1 LEVESLTGLR
11 KASLIV
17 TVLAIGGTLGYVNLT
32 SERATGPEVEVEAVE
47 RRNLEAIVSASGT
60 IEPKLS
66 VDISASTMGRV
77 TRLAVSEGDRVESGQ
92 FLLEIDPEVLRAA
105 VDRGEAGLQAS
116 RSTQRQAEVS
126 VQSARVNLELSRDS
140 LERQENLW
148 ELRLISRETYEIAE
162 SDVTLRETELE
173 AREVE
178 VATQAQRIRQEEANL
193 DSARYELTKVT
204 ITAPITGV
212 VTRRNIEEG
221 ETVVVGTMNNQGTV
235 LATIAD
241 LSVIEAE
248 VEVDET
254 DIPSVELG
262 QTAEVTIDALPDRHF
277 AGVVTEIG
285 NSPIQTTASGGGG
298 GSQATTFKVIVT
310 LKNEIPN
317 VRPGFTCT
325 ADITTAVRLDSLAI
339 PIQATTIRQV
349 MVGTDGDLV
358 RADPGGRSGGIE
370 PAVSAAELPDGSAQD
385 PQIAE
390 LRQQVEASEDP
401 EVRQNLERMI
411 ERLESEGD
419 EATPEAS
426 LPTSAALEEE
436 LEGVFVTR
444 QGRAVFIPVVTGIA
458 GERYFEALTGVREGD
473 LVITGPFSEV
483 RNLGD
488 GDAIRVVD
496 GAEEDVRQGGLL
508 GGLRGLGRELGGE
521 AGR

>member
-1 LEVESLTGLR
+1 MTAPR
-11 KASLIV
+11 RLIV
-17 TVLAIGGTLGYVNLT
+17 FVLVVGVAGALVYFNLT

-47 RRNLEAIVSASGT
+47 RRSLEAVVSASGK

-77 TRLAVSEGDRVESGQ
+77 TRLAFSEGDQVEIGQ
-92 FLLEIDPEVLRAA
+92 FLLEIDPETLRAA

-126 VQSARVNLELSRDS
+126 VESARVNLQIANNN

-148 ELRLISRETYEIAE
+148 QLRLISRETYELAI
-162 SDVTLRETELE
+162 DDLTLREAELR

-178 VATQAQRIRQEEANL
+178 VTTQSQRIRQEEASL
-193 DSARYELTKVT
+193 QSARYDLTKVT
-204 ITAPITGV
+204 ITAPIAGV
-212 VTRRNIEEG
+212 VTRRSIEEG
-221 ETVVVGTMNNQGTV
+221 ETVVIGTMNNQGTV

-254 DIPSVELG
+254 DIPSVRLG
-262 QTAEVTIDALPDRHF
+262 QTAEVTIDALPDLRF
-277 AGVVTEIG
+277 AGLVTEIG
-285 NSPIQTTASGGGG
+285 NSPIQTNAGS
-298 GSQATTFKVIVT
+298 GSQATTFKVVVT
-310 LKNEIPN
+310 LKGEIPD

-339 PIQATTIRQV
+339 PIQATTVRQV
-349 MVGTDGDLV
+349 MVNAAGEV
-358 RADPGGRSGGIE
+358 IRADPGARSGGIE
-370 PAVSAAELPDGSAQD
+370 PAVSAAELPQGGS
-385 PQIAE
+385 
-390 LRQQVEASEDP
+390 V
-401 EVRQNLERMI
+401 
-411 ERLESEGD
+411 
-419 EATPEAS
+419 
-426 LPTSAALEEE
+426 EE
-436 LEGVFVTR
+436 LEGIFVAR
-444 QGRAVFIPVVTGIA
+444 QGRAVFVPVKIGIA

-496 GAEEDVRQGGLL
+496 AAQEETSEGGFLN
-508 GGLRGLGRELGGE
+508 GLRSMGRARVGA

>member
-1 LEVESLTGLR
+1 MTAPR
-11 KASLIV
+11 RLIV
-17 TVLAIGGTLGYVNLT
+17 FVLVVGVAGALVYFNLT

-47 RRNLEAIVSASGT
+47 RRSLEAVVSASGK

-77 TRLAVSEGDRVESGQ
+77 TRLAFSEGDQVEIGQ
-92 FLLEIDPEVLRAA
+92 FLLEIDPETLRAA

-126 VQSARVNLELSRDS
+126 VESARVNLQIANNN

-148 ELRLISRETYEIAE
+148 QLRLISRETYELAI
-162 SDVTLRETELE
+162 DDLTLREAELR

-178 VATQAQRIRQEEANL
+178 VTTQSQRIRQEEASL
-193 DSARYELTKVT
+193 QSARYDLTKVT
-204 ITAPITGV
+204 ITAPIAGV
-212 VTRRNIEEG
+212 VTRRSIEEG
-221 ETVVVGTMNNQGTV
+221 ETVVIGTMNNQGTV

-254 DIPSVELG
+254 DIPSVRLG
-262 QTAEVTIDALPDRHF
+262 QTAEVTIDALPDLRF
-277 AGVVTEIG
+277 AGLVTEIG
-285 NSPIQTTASGGGG
+285 NSPIQTNAGS
-298 GSQATTFKVIVT
+298 GSQATTFKVVVT
-310 LKNEIPN
+310 LKGEIPD

-339 PIQATTIRQV
+339 PIQATTVRQV
-349 MVGTDGDLV
+349 MVNAAGEV
-358 RADPGGRSGGIE
+358 IRADPGARSGGIE
-370 PAVSAAELPDGSAQD
+370 PAVSAAELPQGGS
-385 PQIAE
+385 
-390 LRQQVEASEDP
+390 V
-401 EVRQNLERMI
+401 
-411 ERLESEGD
+411 
-419 EATPEAS
+419 
-426 LPTSAALEEE
+426 EE
-436 LEGVFVTR
+436 LEGIFVAR
-444 QGRAVFIPVVTGIA
+444 QGRAVFVPVKTGIA

-496 GAEEDVRQGGLL
+496 AAQEETSEGGFLN
-508 GGLRGLGRELGGE
+508 GLRSMGRARVGA

>member
-1 LEVESLTGLR
+1 MTGLR
-11 KASLIV
+11 KAALIV
-17 TVLAIGGTLGYVNLT
+17 TILAVGGALVYVNLT
-32 SERATGPEVEVEAVE
+32 SKRATGPEVEVEAVE
-47 RRNLEAIVSASGT
+47 RRSLEAIVSASGK

-77 TRLAVSEGDRVESGQ
+77 TRLAFSEGDRVESGQ

-126 VQSARVNLELSRDS
+126 VESARVNLQLARDS

-148 ELRLISRETYEIAE
+148 ELRLISRETYEIAGT
-162 SDVTLRETELE
+162 DVTLRESELE

-178 VATQAQRIRQEEANL
+178 VATQVQRIRQEEANL

-204 ITAPITGV
+204 ITAPISGV

-262 QTAEVTIDALPDRHF
+262 QMAEVTIDALPDLHF

-285 NSPIQTTASGGGG
+285 NSPIQTSDGAGAGT
-298 GSQATTFKVIVT
+298 QATTFKVVVT
-310 LKNEIPN
+310 LKSEIPN

-325 ADITTAVRLDSLAI
+325 ADITTAVRPDSLAI
-339 PIQATTIRQV
+339 PIQATTVRRV
-349 MVGTDGDLV
+349 AVGADGEVV
-358 RADPGGRSGGIE
+358 RADPGGRSRGVE
-370 PAVSAAELPDGSAQD
+370 PAVSAAELPEGSF
-385 PQIAE
+385 
-390 LRQQVEASEDP
+390 
-401 EVRQNLERMI
+401 
-411 ERLESEGD
+411 
-419 EATPEAS
+419 
-426 LPTSAALEEE
+426 EEE

-444 QGRAVFIPVVTGIA
+444 QGRAVFVPVETGIA
-458 GERYFEALTGVREGD
+458 GERYFEALSGVREGD

-488 GDAIRVVD
+488 GDSIRVVG
-496 GAEEDVRQGGLL
+496 GAQEDARQDGLL
-508 GGLRGLGRELGGE
+508 GGLRDLGRARIGE

>member
-1 LEVESLTGLR
+1 MTALR
-11 KASLIV
+11 KLIV
-17 TVLAIGGTLGYVNLT
+17 FVLVLGVVGALLYFNLDFERT
-32 SERATGPEVEVEAVE
+32 SGPEVEVEAVE
-47 RRNLEAIVSASGT
+47 YRRLEAIVSASGK

-77 TRLAVSEGDRVESGQ
+77 TRLAFSEGDQVERGQ
-92 FLLEIDPEVLRAA
+92 FLLEIDPEALRAA

-126 VQSARVNLELSRDS
+126 VQSAHVNLQLAQNN

-148 ELRLISRETYEIAE
+148 ELQLISRETHEQAVN
-162 SDVTLRETELE
+162 DLTLRETELM

-178 VATQAQRIRQEEANL
+178 VATQEQRIRQEEASL

-254 DIPSVELG
+254 DIPSIELG
-262 QTAEVTIDALPDRHF
+262 QTAEVTIDALPDLRF
-277 AGVVTEIG
+277 AGLVTEIG
-285 NSPIQTTASGGGG
+285 NSPIQTNAGS
-298 GSQATTFKVIVT
+298 GSQATTFKVVVT
-310 LKNEIPN
+310 LMGEIPN

-325 ADITTAVRLDSLAI
+325 ADITTAIRSDALAI
-339 PIQATTIRQV
+339 PIQATTVRQV
-349 MVGTDGDLV
+349 VVDAYGELV
-358 RADPGGRSGGIE
+358 RADPGPQSRGGA
-370 PAVSAAELPDGSAQD
+370 PAVSAAELPAGS
-385 PQIAE
+385 
-390 LRQQVEASEDP
+390 S
-401 EVRQNLERMI
+401 
-411 ERLESEGD
+411 
-419 EATPEAS
+419 
-426 LPTSAALEEE
+426 EEE
-436 LEGVFVTR
+436 LEGIFVAR
-444 QGRAVFIPVVTGIA
+444 QGRALFVPVWTGIA
-458 GERYFEALTGVREGD
+458 GERYFEALTGVKQGD

-483 RNLGD
+483 RNLAD

-496 GAEEDVRQGGLL
+496 AAQEAASEGGLFS
-508 GGLRGLGRELGGE
+508 GLRGLGRARAGA

>member
-1 LEVESLTGLR
+1 MTALR
-11 KASLIV
+11 KVALIV
-17 TVLAIGGTLGYVNLT
+17 VIVLIGVAVWYFNLNL
-32 SERATGPEVEVEAVE
+32 ERTTGPEVEVEAVE
-47 RRNLEAIVSASGT
+47 RRNLEAIVSASGK

-77 TRLAVSEGDRVESGQ
+77 TRLAFSEGDQVESGQ
-92 FLLEIDPEVLRAA
+92 FLLEIDPEALRAA

-126 VQSARVNLELSRDS
+126 VQSAQVNLQLAKNN

-148 ELRLISRETYEIAE
+148 ELRLISRETYEL
-162 SDVTLRETELE
+162 SVNDLTLRETELL

-178 VATQAQRIRQEEANL
+178 VATQLQRIRQEEASL

-212 VTRRNIEEG
+212 VTRRNIEQG

-254 DIPSVELG
+254 DIPSIRLG
-262 QTAEVTIDALPDRHF
+262 QTAEVTIDALPDLRF
-277 AGVVTEIG
+277 AGLVTEIG
-285 NSPIQTTASGGGG
+285 NSPIQTDAGS
-298 GSQATTFKVIVT
+298 GSQATTFKVVVT
-310 LKNEIPN
+310 LKGEIPD

-325 ADITTAVRLDSLAI
+325 ADITTAVRSDSLAI
-339 PIQATTIRQV
+339 PIQATTVRQV
-349 MVGTDGDLV
+349 VVDAYGEV
-358 RADPGGRSGGIE
+358 IRADPGGPRRSVE
-370 PAVSAAELPDGSAQD
+370 PAVSAAELPAGGSK
-385 PQIAE
+385 
-390 LRQQVEASEDP
+390 
-401 EVRQNLERMI
+401 
-411 ERLESEGD
+411 
-419 EATPEAS
+419 
-426 LPTSAALEEE
+426 EE
-436 LEGVFVTR
+436 LEGIFVAR
-444 QGRAVFIPVVTGIA
+444 QGRAVFVPVKTGIA

-496 GAEEDVRQGGLL
+496 AQEDASEVGFLS
-508 GGLRGLGRELGGE
+508 GLRGLGRARGG
-521 AGR
+521 AARR